1 MDNKSHTDSY
11 IKDVLYPSSYQP
23 LQNPLNIYF
32 ISSLRNISTN
42 ISQLEFRYCD
52 LGCGSG
58 VTLNLLADLFPD
70 AEFTGIDFNPEHIQ
84 EARQVA
90 SAAGLENVRYHE
102 IAFSELN
109 ELDLGEQ
116 DYISC
121 VGTFSWIHSTHRQNI
136 IDFVGDKISP
146 GGMFLVHYAA
156 KPGKVQID
164 PLWHFMRVMTENMQT
179 DSVKRARMGTQMLR
193 NLREKK
199 AGFFRLNPVAAIR
212 ERQIEKQ
219 NINYIAHEAL
229 TEWQALNHADVARSL
244 LDKGLDFM
252 GAAHPLDNYYKFS
265 IPRTFL
271 SDVESIPDSLAR
283 ETYIDYVLNRGLRWD
298 IYVKAVTEGKAGL
311 DNVKLGLIN
320 PVTAIPEN
328 LKIAD
333 GREIRINQDIAKAL
347 LAILIKQPKYYEDV
361 LADDHVSVFNEN
373 KVINNLDALI
383 ACRIVLPVTGELHF
397 EESGHNSTLE
407 LNSRLAVVLME
418 DALKN
423 KYSCFLPAVNIGHG
437 INFNLFSLLM
447 LKCSLQ
453 AKTGLSGVGLL
464 EIAKDFDLDTRFTR
478 QSGTEND
485 LSGILKREY
494 DNFMLNS
501 VPFLIQVGILRY
513 RN

>member
-1 MDNKSHTDSY
+1 MDNKSHIDSY

-23 LQNPLNIYF
+23 LQNPLNIHF
-32 ISSLRNISTN
+32 IASLQNISTN
-42 ISQLEFRYCD
+42 ISQHEFRYCD

-70 AEFTGIDFNPEHIQ
+70 AEFTGIDFNPDHIR

-90 SAAGLENVRYHE
+90 SAAGLENVCYHE

-136 IDFVGDKISP
+136 IDFVGEKISP

-164 PLWHFMRVMTENMQT
+164 PLWHFMRVMTENLQI
-179 DSVKRARMGTQMLR
+179 DSVERARKGAQMLR

-199 AGFFRLNPVAAIR
+199 ADFFRLNPVAAIR

-244 LDKGLDFM
+244 LDKGMDFM
-252 GAAHPLDNYYKFS
+252 GAAHPLDNFYKFS
-265 IPRTFL
+265 IPHTFL
-271 SDVESIPDSLAR
+271 SDVTSIPDSLAR

-298 IYVKAVTEGKAGL
+298 IYIKAVSEGKGGK
-311 DNVKLGLIN
+311 NKVKLGLIN
-320 PVTAIPEN
+320 FVTSVPEK

-333 GREIRINQDIAKAL
+333 DREIRFNQDIARAL
-347 LAILIKQPKYYEDV
+347 LAILRKQPKYYEDV
-361 LADDHVSVFNEN
+361 LADDHMSVFNVN
-373 KVINNLDALI
+373 QVINNLDALI
-383 ACRIVLPVTGELHF
+383 ACRIIFPVAGELHSV
-397 EESGHNSTLE
+397 ESDYNSKLE
-407 LNSRLAVVLME
+407 LNSRLAEVLVE

-423 KYSCFLPAVNIGHG
+423 KYSCFLPAANTGHG
-437 INFNLFSLLM
+437 INFSLFSLLM

-453 AKTGLSGVGLL
+453 AKTGLSGVELL
-464 EIAKDFDLDTRFTR
+464 EIAKDFELDTRFTT
-478 QSGTEND
+478 QDGTKTD
-485 LSGILKREY
+485 FSGILKSEY
-494 DNFMLNS
+494 DKFMLNS
-501 VPFLIQVGILRY
+501 VPFLIQVGILR
-513 RN
+513 